1 MATGVLMIYC
11 KKNKERDASNGLT
24 VILYLS
30 SNFFSLQLEV
40 FGIGELESLRYFL

>member
-1 MATGVLMIYC
+1 MAAGVLTDLLQ
-11 KKNKERDASNGLT
+11 KNKERDASNGLT

-40 FGIGELESLRYFL
+40 FGIGELESLRYFR